1 MVHCGKIMR
10 DHKNQMTRRF
20 SVSLTPQVEKD
31 FIYLQ
36 KLGYTPAEI
45 GREGIRLFA
54 AKKKAEAPA

>member
-1 MVHCGKIMR
+1 MVHCGKNMK
-10 DHKNQMTRRF
+10 DHKNLMTKRF

-31 FIYLQ
+31 FLYLQ

-54 AKKKAEAPA
+54 AKKKAEASA